1 MSPLGEIIALTILF
15 LFLIIHG
22 RVSGPKIYSFLLN
35 HVIALLLAFS
45 ISYLYFNYKN

>member
-1 MSPLGEIIALTILF
+1 MEPLYEIIFLTSLF
-15 LFLIIHG
+15 LFLIVHG
-22 RVSGPKIYSFLLN
+22 HVSGPKIYSFLLK

>member
-1 MSPLGEIIALTILF
+1 MSPLGEIIVLTILF

-22 RVSGPKIYSFLLN
+22 HVSGPKIYSFLLK
-35 HVIALLLAFS
+35 HIIALLLAFS